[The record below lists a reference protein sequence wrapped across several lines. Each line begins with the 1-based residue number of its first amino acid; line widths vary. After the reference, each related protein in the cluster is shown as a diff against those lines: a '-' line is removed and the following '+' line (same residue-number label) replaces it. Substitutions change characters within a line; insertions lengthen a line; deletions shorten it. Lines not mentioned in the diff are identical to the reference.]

1 MKKTVLILVGIL
13 VSHVVLAETI
23 HTVKIWHDSKL
34 APVMKDYRFS
44 QDIELDVFDLGI
56 KKEADQKI
64 NEALQARG
72 LSYTENSEQNMTV
85 VTEALHAFLE
95 TDAYK
100 EIEKEFKYLGVAL
113 QFAMEYRI
121 EKVPAIVFND
131 RYTVLGISSLAEAVS
146 IYEAKVGK

>member
-1 MKKTVLILVGIL
+1 MKKIVLILAGIW
-13 VSHVVLAETI
+13 VSQNALAEKI

-34 APVMKDYRFS
+34 APVMNDYRFS
-44 QDIELDVFDLGI
+44 QDIELDVFDLGV
-56 KKEADQKI
+56 KKQADQKI

-72 LSYTENSEQNMTV
+72 LSYTENSKQNMTIA
-85 VTEALHAFLE
+85 TEALHAYLE

-146 IYEAKVGK
+146 IYETEVGQ

>member
-13 VSHVVLAETI
+13 VSHVVLAEKI

-72 LSYTENSEQNMTV
+72 LSYTENPEQNMTIA
-85 VTEALHAFLE
+85 TEALHTFLE
-95 TDAYK
+95 TDVYK